1 MHNHVSACVSSLRD
15 IPGILHSGCSITLE
29 SLLHFYSLLFP
40 CTLHKIVTRDLG
52 WTLHSLAACEGSFM
66 LISSEQN
73 SWITVVLCMHPHL
86 RDQRSATWKKKKN
99 HFEHAYKVVLILLLN
114 FFFFFSL
121 ILKGLLDN
129 REIQKVAVEWCVAFQ
144 NVLVIRA
151 VWILWGGYIRVT
163 GCLSLN
169 NIIDI
174 LNG

>member
-1 MHNHVSACVSSLRD
+1 MWKIYIHLIPLRVYMHNHVSACVSSLRD

-40 CTLHKIVTRDLG
+40 CTLHKIITRDLG

-114 FFFFFSL
+114 FFFSS
-121 ILKGLLDN
+121 
-129 REIQKVAVEWCVAFQ
+129 
-144 NVLVIRA
+144 VLSWKA
-151 VWILWGGYIRVT
+151 SWITERSRKWL
-163 GCLSLN
+163 
-169 NIIDI
+169 
-174 LNG
+174 